1 MYQCFSRNKYLDKKK
16 NCSNPV
22 NPHALFPQEDE
33 SADIEVGQNI
43 FFSYMNV
50 GQRCADINTIRF

>member
-1 MYQCFSRNKYLDKKK
+1 MQ
-16 NCSNPV
+16 
-22 NPHALFPQEDE
+22 DE

-50 GQRCADINTIRF
+50 DQQCADMNTIRF